1 LSAGGTSYAIA
12 PLAKPHDRA
21 GFDCGVAKI
30 DNYLTITALQE
41 QKKNLMRVFV
51 ATEPESVRVVG
62 FYTLTF
68 IVWTPEQVEGDAR
81 HKFVKSGAAMPTIY
95 LPKIGVRQ
103 TDAGK
108 GCGRLLMRDA
118 FQRSVA
124 IADHAAISTLTLEAI
139 DEEKAGWYESLG
151 FQRFADGDLRMAISR
166 KTLRQMSR

>member
-1 LSAGGTSYAIA
+1 LPEGVEAFAIA
-12 PLAKPHDRA
+12 PLAKPHNRA

-30 DNYLTITALQE
+30 DNYLTLTALQE

-51 ATEPESVRVVG
+51 ATKPDCDHVVG

-68 IVWTPEQVEGDAR
+68 IVWTPEQVEGDVR
-81 HKFVKSGAAMPTIY
+81 DKFVKSGAAMPTIY

-103 TDAGK
+103 AESGK
-108 GCGRLLMRDA
+108 GCGSLLMRDA
-118 FQRSVA
+118 FKRSIA

-151 FQRFADGDLRMAISR
+151 FQRFAEGDLRMAISL
-166 KTLRQMSR
+166 KTLRQMTR